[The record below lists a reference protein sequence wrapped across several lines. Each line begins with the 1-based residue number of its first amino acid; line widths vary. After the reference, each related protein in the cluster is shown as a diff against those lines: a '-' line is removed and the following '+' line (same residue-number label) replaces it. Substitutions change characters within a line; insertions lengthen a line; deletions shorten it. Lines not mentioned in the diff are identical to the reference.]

1 MLRLNRVRGIGR
13 VCPGADDM
21 PGAIM
26 RRILLVLAAGLIFCA
41 GRANAADYDV
51 GSIHIAN
58 PWARAVPK
66 GAKIAAGYLTITNKG
81 TAPDRLTCVS
91 VAVAAKCEVH
101 SMTMDGGVMNMRLL
115 PDGLTIKPGETVAFK
130 PGSFHLM
137 FVDLNAPLEAGKTV
151 KGTLKFERAGSVDVE
166 YALAPVGAT
175 EPPKPGMHDGM
186 KMH

>member
-1 MLRLNRVRGIGR
+1 MKRLTLII
-13 VCPGADDM
+13 A
-21 PGAIM
+21 AS
-26 RRILLVLAAGLIFCA
+26 VLCA
-41 GRANAADYDV
+41 GSASAADYDV

-81 TAPDRLTCVS
+81 ATPDTLTCVS
-91 VAVAAKCEVH
+91 IAIAAKCEVH
-101 SMTMDGGVMNMRLL
+101 SMTMNNGVMTMRLL
-115 PDGLTIKPGETVAFK
+115 PGGLVIKPGETVAFK

-137 FVDLNAPLEAGKTV
+137 FVDLNAPLEAGKSV
-151 KGTLKFERAGSVDVE
+151 KGTLKFEQAGTVDVE

-175 EPPKPGMHDGM
+175 QPPMSGMHDGM

>member
-1 MLRLNRVRGIGR
+1 MQ
-13 VCPGADDM
+13 
-21 PGAIM
+21 
-26 RRILLVLAAGLIFCA
+26 RISLILAAALGFCA
-41 GRANAADYDV
+41 GGASAADYDV

-81 TAPDRLTCVS
+81 TTPDTLTCVS
-91 VAVAAKCEVH
+91 IAVAAKCEVH
-101 SMTMDGGVMNMRLL
+101 SMTMTNGVMTMRLL
-115 PDGLTIKPGETVAFK
+115 PGGLVIKPGETVAFK

-137 FVDLNAPLEAGKTV
+137 FVDLTAPLEAGKAV
-151 KGTLKFERAGSVDVE
+151 KGTLKFEHAGTVDVE

-175 EPPKPGMHDGM
+175 EPPMPGMHDGM